1 MSDSKTRPPR
11 AHIIKRGSGWA
22 LKNEGAQR
30 AAKVFDTKESAI
42 THARTMTKRS
52 GADLVIHASDGSV
65 EMWLKAKK

>member
-1 MSDSKTRPPR
+1 MKDSKIRPPR

-42 THARTMTKRS
+42 THAKVAAKRS
-52 GADLVIHASDGSV
+52 GADLIIHAADGSV
-65 EMWLKAKK
+65 QKWLKAKK